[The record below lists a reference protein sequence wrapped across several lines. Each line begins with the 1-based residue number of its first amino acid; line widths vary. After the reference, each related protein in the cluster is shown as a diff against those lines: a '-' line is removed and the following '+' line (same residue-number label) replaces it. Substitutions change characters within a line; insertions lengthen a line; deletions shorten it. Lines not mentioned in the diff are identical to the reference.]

1 MLFQYHKQCHCFHC
15 VFQSFR
21 TSESANNCTKAVHVP
36 ETCPDHVSH
45 IHCPDGSKLML
56 ESNFLG
62 VIVVLPNKPE
72 GSVAELQC
80 REECAS
86 L

>member
-1 MLFQYHKQCHCFHC
+1 
-15 VFQSFR
+15 
-21 TSESANNCTKAVHVP
+21 
-36 ETCPDHVSH
+36 
-45 IHCPDGSKLML
+45 ML